1 VEDKKK
7 LLWEYVKAVL
17 TALVLALII
26 RAFVIQ
32 AFTIPSGSMIPT
44 LLVGDYILVNKFLL
58 GSPVDI
64 PFTNINLFRMPGLRR
79 PHKGD
84 VIVFKFPVDPSK
96 DFIKRV
102 VAVEGDKI
110 EARDKIIYV
119 NGVPANEPF
128 MKHTDNLVL
137 PNRDNFGP
145 IEIPKDKYFC
155 MGDNRDNSQ
164 DSRYWGC
171 VDKSYIKGKAIFI
184 YFSYVPDPKAP
195 EWKAPYIFEFFEIFF
210 YNLFHFP
217 DRLRLEQVGRIL

>member
-1 VEDKKK
+1 MEDKKK

-17 TALVLALII
+17 TALVLALVI

-128 MKHTDNLVL
+128 IRHFDSFVL

-145 IEIPKDKYFC
+145 IEVPKDKFFC
-155 MGDNRDNSQ
+155 MGDNRDNSR
-164 DSRYWGC
+164 DSREWGF
-171 VDKSYIKGKAIFI
+171 VDIKDVKGKALIV
-184 YFSYVPDPKAP
+184 YFSKDTRYPLLRVDKVR
-195 EWKAPYIFEFFEIFF
+195 F
-210 YNLFHFP
+210 
-217 DRLRLEQVGRIL
+217 DRIGRLIQ

>member
-1 VEDKKK
+1 MEDKKK

-58 GSPVDI
+58 GSPVDV
-64 PFTNINLFRMPGLRR
+64 PFTNINLFRMPGLRT

-102 VAVEGDKI
+102 VAVGGDTI
-110 EARDKIIYV
+110 EARDKVIYV
-119 NGVPANEPF
+119 NGLPANEPF
-128 MKHTDNLVL
+128 MRHTDNLVL

-145 IEIPKDKYFC
+145 IEIPRDKYFC
-155 MGDNRDNSQ
+155 MGDNRDNSR
-164 DSRYWGC
+164 DSREWGF
-171 VDKSYIKGKAIFI
+171 VDIQDVKGKALII
-184 YFSYVPDPKAP
+184 YFSKDTSHP
-195 EWKAPYIFEFFEIFF
+195 
-210 YNLFHFP
+210 L
-217 DRLRLEQVGRIL
+217 LRLDKVRFERIGRLIQ

>member
-1 VEDKKK
+1 MEDKKK
-7 LLWEYVKAVL
+7 LLWEYIKAVL

-58 GSPVDI
+58 GSPIDL

-128 MKHTDNLVL
+128 MRHTDNLVL

-145 IEIPKDKYFC
+145 IEIPKDKFFC
-155 MGDNRDNSQ
+155 MGDNRDNSR
-164 DSRYWGC
+164 DSREWGF
-171 VDKSYIKGKAIFI
+171 VDIKDVKGKALIV
-184 YFSYVPDPKAP
+184 YFSKDTSYPLLRVDKVR
-195 EWKAPYIFEFFEIFF
+195 F
-210 YNLFHFP
+210 
-217 DRLRLEQVGRIL
+217 DRIGRLIR

>member
-7 LLWEYVKAVL
+7 LLWEYVKAVM

-64 PFTNINLFRMPGLRR
+64 PFTNINLFRMPGLRK

-102 VAVEGDKI
+102 VAVGGDKI
-110 EARDKIIYV
+110 EARDKVIYV
-119 NGVPANEPF
+119 NGLPANEPF
-128 MKHTDNLVL
+128 MRHTDNLVL

-145 IEIPKDKYFC
+145 IEIPKDKFFC
-155 MGDNRDNSQ
+155 MGDNRDNSR
-164 DSRYWGC
+164 DSREWGF
-171 VDKSYIKGKAIFI
+171 VDIKDVKGKALII
-184 YFSYVPDPKAP
+184 YFSKDTSHP
-195 EWKAPYIFEFFEIFF
+195 
-210 YNLFHFP
+210 L
-217 DRLRLEQVGRIL
+217 LRLDKVRFERIGRLIQ

>member
-79 PHKGD
+79 PHKGE

-110 EARDKIIYV
+110 EARDKVIYV
-119 NGVPANEPF
+119 NGLPANEPF
-128 MKHTDNLVL
+128 MRHTDNLVL
-137 PNRDNFGP
+137 PYRDNFGP
-145 IEIPKDKYFC
+145 IEVPKDKFFC
-155 MGDNRDNSQ
+155 MGDNRDNSR
-164 DSRYWGC
+164 DSREWGF
-171 VDKSYIKGKAIFI
+171 VDIKDVKGKALII
-184 YFSYVPDPKAP
+184 YFSKDTSHP
-195 EWKAPYIFEFFEIFF
+195 
-210 YNLFHFP
+210 L
-217 DRLRLEQVGRIL
+217 LRLDKVRFERIGRLIQ

>member
-7 LLWEYVKAVL
+7 LLWEYVKAVV

-110 EARDKIIYV
+110 EARDKVIYV
-119 NGVPANEPF
+119 NGLPANEPF
-128 MKHTDNLVL
+128 MRHTDNLVL

-145 IEIPKDKYFC
+145 IEIPKDKFFC
-155 MGDNRDNSQ
+155 MGDNRDNSR
-164 DSRYWGC
+164 DSREWGF
-171 VDKSYIKGKAIFI
+171 VDIKDVKGKALII
-184 YFSYVPDPKAP
+184 YFSKDTSYPLLRVDKVR
-195 EWKAPYIFEFFEIFF
+195 F
-210 YNLFHFP
+210 
-217 DRLRLEQVGRIL
+217 DRIGRLIR

>member
-7 LLWEYVKAVL
+7 LLWEYVKAVV
-17 TALVLALII
+17 TALFLALII

-102 VAVEGDKI
+102 VAVGGDTI
-110 EARDKIIYV
+110 EAKDKVIYV
-119 NGVPANEPF
+119 NGLPANEPF
-128 MKHTDNLVL
+128 MRHTDNLVL

-145 IEIPKDKYFC
+145 IEIPKDKFFC
-155 MGDNRDNSQ
+155 MGDNRDNSR
-164 DSRYWGC
+164 DSREWGFVDIKDVRGKALIVYFSKDTSYPLLR
-171 VDKSYIKGKAIFI
+171 VDKVRF
-184 YFSYVPDPKAP
+184 
-195 EWKAPYIFEFFEIFF
+195 
-210 YNLFHFP
+210 
-217 DRLRLEQVGRIL
+217 DRIGRLIQ

>member
-128 MKHTDNLVL
+128 MRHTDNLVL

-145 IEIPKDKYFC
+145 IEIPKDKFFC
-155 MGDNRDNSQ
+155 MGDNRDNSR
-164 DSRYWGC
+164 DSREWGFVDIKDVRGKALIVYFSKDTSYPLLR
-171 VDKSYIKGKAIFI
+171 VDKVRF
-184 YFSYVPDPKAP
+184 
-195 EWKAPYIFEFFEIFF
+195 
-210 YNLFHFP
+210 
-217 DRLRLEQVGRIL
+217 DRIGRLIR

>member
-58 GSPVDI
+58 GSPVDL

-128 MKHTDNLVL
+128 IRHFDNFVL

-145 IEIPKDKYFC
+145 IEVPKDKFFC
-155 MGDNRDNSQ
+155 MGDNRDNSR
-164 DSRYWGC
+164 DSREWGFVDIKDVRGKALIVYFSKDTSYSLLR
-171 VDKSYIKGKAIFI
+171 VDKVRF
-184 YFSYVPDPKAP
+184 
-195 EWKAPYIFEFFEIFF
+195 
-210 YNLFHFP
+210 
-217 DRLRLEQVGRIL
+217 DRIGRLIR

>member
-7 LLWEYVKAVL
+7 LLWEYVKAVM

-44 LLVGDYILVNKFLL
+44 LLIGDYILVNKFLL

-110 EARDKIIYV
+110 EARDKVIYV
-119 NGVPANEPF
+119 NGLPANEPF
-128 MKHTDNLVL
+128 MRHTDNLVL

-145 IEIPKDKYFC
+145 IEIPKDKFFC
-155 MGDNRDNSQ
+155 MGDNRDNSR
-164 DSRYWGC
+164 DSREWGF
-171 VDKSYIKGKAIFI
+171 VDIKDVKGKALII
-184 YFSYVPDPKAP
+184 YFSKDTSHP
-195 EWKAPYIFEFFEIFF
+195 
-210 YNLFHFP
+210 L
-217 DRLRLEQVGRIL
+217 LRLDKVRFERIGRLIQ

>member
-7 LLWEYVKAVL
+7 LLLEYVKAVL

-110 EARDKIIYV
+110 EARDKVIYV
-119 NGVPANEPF
+119 NGLPANEPF
-128 MKHTDNLVL
+128 MRHTDNLVL

-145 IEIPKDKYFC
+145 IEIPKDKFFC
-155 MGDNRDNSQ
+155 MGDNRDNSR
-164 DSRYWGC
+164 DSREWGF
-171 VDKSYIKGKAIFI
+171 VDIKDVKGKALVI
-184 YFSYVPDPKAP
+184 YFSKDTSHP
-195 EWKAPYIFEFFEIFF
+195 
-210 YNLFHFP
+210 L
-217 DRLRLEQVGRIL
+217 LRLDKVRFERIGRLIR

>member
-1 VEDKKK
+1 MEDKKK

-102 VAVEGDKI
+102 VAVGGDTI
-110 EARDKIIYV
+110 EARDKVIYV
-119 NGVPANEPF
+119 NGQPANEPF
-128 MKHTDNLVL
+128 MRHTDNLVL

-145 IEIPKDKYFC
+145 IEIPKDKFFC
-155 MGDNRDNSQ
+155 MGDNRDNSR
-164 DSRYWGC
+164 DSREWGF
-171 VDKSYIKGKAIFI
+171 VDIKDVKGKALII
-184 YFSYVPDPKAP
+184 YFSKDTSHP
-195 EWKAPYIFEFFEIFF
+195 
-210 YNLFHFP
+210 L
-217 DRLRLEQVGRIL
+217 LRLDKVRFERIGRLIQ

>member
-1 VEDKKK
+1 MEDKKK
-7 LLWEYVKAVL
+7 LLWEYVKAIL

-128 MKHTDNLVL
+128 MRHTDNLVL

-145 IEIPKDKYFC
+145 IEIPKDKFFC
-155 MGDNRDNSQ
+155 MGDNRDNSR
-164 DSRYWGC
+164 DSREWGF
-171 VDKSYIKGKAIFI
+171 VDIKNVKGKALIV
-184 YFSYVPDPKAP
+184 YFSRDTSYPLLRVDKVR
-195 EWKAPYIFEFFEIFF
+195 F
-210 YNLFHFP
+210 
-217 DRLRLEQVGRIL
+217 DRIGRLIQ

>member
-1 VEDKKK
+1 MEDKKK

-79 PHKGD
+79 PHKGE

-110 EARDKIIYV
+110 EARDKVIYV
-119 NGVPANEPF
+119 NGLPANEPF
-128 MKHTDNLVL
+128 MRHTDNLVL
-137 PNRDNFGP
+137 PYRDNFGP
-145 IEIPKDKYFC
+145 IEVPKDKFFC
-155 MGDNRDNSQ
+155 MGDNRDNSR
-164 DSRYWGC
+164 DSREWGF
-171 VDKSYIKGKAIFI
+171 VDIKDVKGKALII
-184 YFSYVPDPKAP
+184 YFSKDTSHP
-195 EWKAPYIFEFFEIFF
+195 
-210 YNLFHFP
+210 L
-217 DRLRLEQVGRIL
+217 LRLDKVRFERIGRLIQ

>member
-1 VEDKKK
+1 MEDKKK
-7 LLWEYVKAVL
+7 LLWEYVKAVM

-58 GSPVDI
+58 GSPVDL

-110 EARDKIIYV
+110 EARDKLIYV

-128 MKHTDNLVL
+128 MRHTDNLVL

-145 IEIPKDKYFC
+145 IEVPKDKFFC
-155 MGDNRDNSQ
+155 MGDNRDNSR
-164 DSRYWGC
+164 DSREWGF
-171 VDKSYIKGKAIFI
+171 VDIKDVKGKALII
-184 YFSYVPDPKAP
+184 YFSKDTSQPLLRIDKVR
-195 EWKAPYIFEFFEIFF
+195 FERIG
-210 YNLFHFP
+210 
-217 DRLRLEQVGRIL
+217 RLIQ

>member
-7 LLWEYVKAVL
+7 LLWEYVKAVM

-58 GSPVDI
+58 GSPVDL

-110 EARDKIIYV
+110 EARDKLIYV

-128 MKHTDNLVL
+128 MRHTDNLVL

-145 IEIPKDKYFC
+145 IEVPKDKFFC
-155 MGDNRDNSQ
+155 MGDNRDNSR
-164 DSRYWGC
+164 DSREWGF
-171 VDKSYIKGKAIFI
+171 VDIKDVKGKALIV
-184 YFSYVPDPKAP
+184 YFSKDTSYPLLRVDKVR
-195 EWKAPYIFEFFEIFF
+195 F
-210 YNLFHFP
+210 
-217 DRLRLEQVGRIL
+217 DRIGRLIR

>member
-7 LLWEYVKAVL
+7 LLWEYVKAIL

-64 PFTNINLFRMPGLRR
+64 PFTNINLFRMPGLRK

-110 EARDKIIYV
+110 EARDKVIYV

-128 MKHTDNLVL
+128 IRHFDNLVL

-145 IEIPKDKYFC
+145 IEIPKDKFFC
-155 MGDNRDNSQ
+155 MGDNRDNSR
-164 DSRYWGC
+164 DSREWGF
-171 VDKSYIKGKAIFI
+171 VDIKDVKGKALIV
-184 YFSYVPDPKAP
+184 YFSKDTSQP
-195 EWKAPYIFEFFEIFF
+195 
-210 YNLFHFP
+210 L
-217 DRLRLEQVGRIL
+217 LRLDKVRFDRIGRLIQ

>member
-1 VEDKKK
+1 MEDKKK

-26 RAFVIQ
+26 RAFVVQ

-110 EARDKIIYV
+110 EARDKVIYV

-128 MKHTDNLVL
+128 MRHTDNFVL

-145 IEIPKDKYFC
+145 IEIPKDKFFC
-155 MGDNRDNSQ
+155 MGDNRDNSR
-164 DSRYWGC
+164 DSREWGFVDIKDVRGKALIVYFSKDTSYPLLR
-171 VDKSYIKGKAIFI
+171 VDKIRF
-184 YFSYVPDPKAP
+184 
-195 EWKAPYIFEFFEIFF
+195 
-210 YNLFHFP
+210 
-217 DRLRLEQVGRIL
+217 DRIGRLIR

>member
-1 VEDKKK
+1 MEDKKK

-128 MKHTDNLVL
+128 MRHTDNLVL

-145 IEIPKDKYFC
+145 IEIPKDKFFC
-155 MGDNRDNSQ
+155 MGDNRDNSR
-164 DSRYWGC
+164 DSREWGF
-171 VDKSYIKGKAIFI
+171 VDIKDVKGKALII
-184 YFSYVPDPKAP
+184 YFSKDTSYPLLRVDKVR
-195 EWKAPYIFEFFEIFF
+195 F
-210 YNLFHFP
+210 
-217 DRLRLEQVGRIL
+217 DRIGRLIR

>member
-1 VEDKKK
+1 MEDKKK

-58 GSPVDI
+58 GSPIDL
-64 PFTNINLFRMPGLRR
+64 PFTNINLFRMPALRR

-110 EARDKIIYV
+110 EARDKVIYV
-119 NGVPANEPF
+119 NGLPANEPF
-128 MKHTDNLVL
+128 MRHTDNLVL

-145 IEIPKDKYFC
+145 IEIPKDKFFC
-155 MGDNRDNSQ
+155 MGDNRDNSR
-164 DSRYWGC
+164 DSREWGF
-171 VDKSYIKGKAIFI
+171 VDIKDVKGKALII
-184 YFSYVPDPKAP
+184 YFSKDTSHP
-195 EWKAPYIFEFFEIFF
+195 
-210 YNLFHFP
+210 L
-217 DRLRLEQVGRIL
+217 LRLDKVRFDRIGRLIQ

>member
-1 VEDKKK
+1 MEDKKK

-110 EARDKIIYV
+110 EARDKVIYV
-119 NGVPANEPF
+119 NGLPANEPF
-128 MKHTDNLVL
+128 MRHTDNLVL

-145 IEIPKDKYFC
+145 IEIPKDKFFC
-155 MGDNRDNSQ
+155 MGDNRDNSR
-164 DSRYWGC
+164 DSREWGF
-171 VDKSYIKGKAIFI
+171 VDIKDVKGKALII
-184 YFSYVPDPKAP
+184 YFSKDTSHPLLRVDKVR
-195 EWKAPYIFEFFEIFF
+195 F
-210 YNLFHFP
+210 
-217 DRLRLEQVGRIL
+217 DRIGRLIR

>member
-1 VEDKKK
+1 VENKKK
-7 LLWEYVKAVL
+7 FLWEYVKAVM

-64 PFTNINLFRMPGLRR
+64 PFTNINLFRMPGLRK

-110 EARDKIIYV
+110 EARDKVIYV
-119 NGVPANEPF
+119 NGLPANEPF
-128 MKHTDNLVL
+128 MRHTDNLVL

-145 IEIPKDKYFC
+145 IEIPKDKFFC
-155 MGDNRDNSQ
+155 MGDNRDNSR
-164 DSRYWGC
+164 DSREWGF
-171 VDKSYIKGKAIFI
+171 VDIKDVKGKALII
-184 YFSYVPDPKAP
+184 YFSKDTSHP
-195 EWKAPYIFEFFEIFF
+195 
-210 YNLFHFP
+210 L
-217 DRLRLEQVGRIL
+217 LRLDKVRFERIGRLIQ

>member
-1 VEDKKK
+1 MEDKKK
-7 LLWEYVKAVL
+7 LLWEYIKAVM

-110 EARDKIIYV
+110 EARDKVIYV
-119 NGVPANEPF
+119 NGLPANEPF
-128 MKHTDNLVL
+128 MRHTDNLVL

-145 IEIPKDKYFC
+145 IEIPKDKFFC
-155 MGDNRDNSQ
+155 MGDNRDNSR
-164 DSRYWGC
+164 DSREWGF
-171 VDKSYIKGKAIFI
+171 VDINDVKGKALII
-184 YFSYVPDPKAP
+184 YFSKDTSHPLLRIDKVR
-195 EWKAPYIFEFFEIFF
+195 FERIG
-210 YNLFHFP
+210 
-217 DRLRLEQVGRIL
+217 RLIQ

>member
-155 MGDNRDNSQ
+155 MGDNRDNSR
-164 DSRYWGC
+164 DSREWGF
-171 VDKSYIKGKAIFI
+171 VDIKDVKGKALII
-184 YFSYVPDPKAP
+184 YFSKDTSHP
-195 EWKAPYIFEFFEIFF
+195 
-210 YNLFHFP
+210 L
-217 DRLRLEQVGRIL
+217 LRLDKVRFERIGRLIQ

>member
-1 VEDKKK
+1 MEDKKK
-7 LLWEYVKAVL
+7 LLWEYIKAVM

-58 GSPVDI
+58 GSPVDL

-110 EARDKIIYV
+110 EARDKVIYV
-119 NGVPANEPF
+119 NGLPANEPF
-128 MKHTDNLVL
+128 MRHTDNLVL

-145 IEIPKDKYFC
+145 IEIPKDKFFC
-155 MGDNRDNSQ
+155 MGDNRDNSR
-164 DSRYWGC
+164 DSREWGF
-171 VDKSYIKGKAIFI
+171 VDINDVKGKALII
-184 YFSYVPDPKAP
+184 YFSKDTSHPLLRIDKVR
-195 EWKAPYIFEFFEIFF
+195 FERIG
-210 YNLFHFP
+210 
-217 DRLRLEQVGRIL
+217 RLIQ

>member
-26 RAFVIQ
+26 RAFVVQ

-58 GSPVDI
+58 GSPVDL

-110 EARDKIIYV
+110 EARDKVIYV

-128 MKHTDNLVL
+128 MRHTDNFVL

-145 IEIPKDKYFC
+145 IEIPKDKFFC
-155 MGDNRDNSQ
+155 MGDNRDNSR
-164 DSRYWGC
+164 DSREWGFVDIKDVRGKALIVYFSKDTSYPLLR
-171 VDKSYIKGKAIFI
+171 VDKIRF
-184 YFSYVPDPKAP
+184 
-195 EWKAPYIFEFFEIFF
+195 
-210 YNLFHFP
+210 
-217 DRLRLEQVGRIL
+217 DRIGRLIR

>member
-7 LLWEYVKAVL
+7 LLWEYIKAVM

-110 EARDKIIYV
+110 EARDKVIYV
-119 NGVPANEPF
+119 NGLPANEPF
-128 MKHTDNLVL
+128 MRHTDNLVL

-145 IEIPKDKYFC
+145 IEIPKDKFFC
-155 MGDNRDNSQ
+155 MGDNRDNSR
-164 DSRYWGC
+164 DSREWGF
-171 VDKSYIKGKAIFI
+171 VDINDVKGKALII
-184 YFSYVPDPKAP
+184 YFSKDTSHPLLRIDKVR
-195 EWKAPYIFEFFEIFF
+195 FERIG
-210 YNLFHFP
+210 
-217 DRLRLEQVGRIL
+217 RLIQ

>member
-1 VEDKKK
+1 MEDKKK

-110 EARDKIIYV
+110 EARDKVIYV
-119 NGVPANEPF
+119 NGLPANEPF
-128 MKHTDNLVL
+128 MRHTDNLVL

-145 IEIPKDKYFC
+145 IEIPKDKFFC
-155 MGDNRDNSQ
+155 MGDNRDNSR
-164 DSRYWGC
+164 DSREWGF
-171 VDKSYIKGKAIFI
+171 VDIKDVKGKALII
-184 YFSYVPDPKAP
+184 YFSKDTSQP
-195 EWKAPYIFEFFEIFF
+195 
-210 YNLFHFP
+210 L
-217 DRLRLEQVGRIL
+217 LRLDKVRFERIGRLIQ

>member
-102 VAVEGDKI
+102 VAVEGDRI
-110 EARDKIIYV
+110 EARDKVIYV
-119 NGVPANEPF
+119 NGLPANEPF
-128 MKHTDNLVL
+128 MRHTDNLVL

-145 IEIPKDKYFC
+145 IEIPKDKFFC
-155 MGDNRDNSQ
+155 MGDNRDNSR
-164 DSRYWGC
+164 DSREWGF
-171 VDKSYIKGKAIFI
+171 VDIKDVKGKALII
-184 YFSYVPDPKAP
+184 YFSKDTSHP
-195 EWKAPYIFEFFEIFF
+195 
-210 YNLFHFP
+210 L
-217 DRLRLEQVGRIL
+217 LRLDKVRFERIGRLIE